1 MTFFFDMFE
10 NNLIKEEINNQ
21 REKAAQLQKQK
32 IKKKG
37 QKVALAPIL
46 NIQIRKKEKKIIKK
60 IIKMEN

>member
-1 MTFFFDMFE
+1 MFE

-37 QKVALAPIL
+37 QKVALARIQ

-60 IIKMEN
+60 IIKMENKI

>member
-1 MTFFFDMFE
+1 MIFFFDMFE

-37 QKVALAPIL
+37 
-46 NIQIRKKEKKIIKK
+46 
-60 IIKMEN
+60 